1 MDHSLTFTS
10 LTHNLGTERALRQ
23 RLREAWVQNVQDQAL
38 LEALTQNVQDQALL
52 EAYAQNVQDQ
62 ALLEALAQNV
72 QDQALK
78 SLLLYKN
85 CYFVWYISANN
96 PN

>member
-1 MDHSLTFTS
+1 MDHSLHFFTHFHF
-10 LTHNLGTERALRQ
+10 HNDGSRRSAAKIESGLGTERALRQ

-62 ALLEALAQNV
+62 ALLGG
-72 QDQALK
+72 
-78 SLLLYKN
+78 
-85 CYFVWYISANN
+85 
-96 PN
+96 